1 MTLTLFLKDTQEAE
15 AEDRE
20 LKIGYIGSLRLA
32 WALASDFHGYI
43 VFISTCSHLGQSIR
57 V

>member
-15 AEDRE
+15 AEDGE

-32 WALASDFHGYI
+32 WALANDFHRYC
-43 VFISTCSHLGQSIR
+43 VYLYLLSFRPEH
-57 V
+57 